1 MRPIDEIEV
10 ALYGNRSVRVNE
22 AWKKVHAQIATAEQ
36 VAVEM
41 EIMAEVVFDNNDTA
55 IFRNWIVEWARRLR
69 AEGKG
74 A

>member
-22 AWKKVHAQIATAEQ
+22 AWKKVCAQIATAEQ

-41 EIMAEVVFDNNDTA
+41 EIVVFDNNDTA